1 MTVREYMNRPFDL
14 TRLIKIRTRQLQS
27 VNNLINGTSVAISGL
42 PRSESPDTH
51 RLEAL
56 MAKALDLELEVAK
69 LTEDLGKATSEV
81 TTAINSINNPAC
93 EEVLTARYLGFKDW
107 TTIARE
113 LEYSKDWV
121 YRLHRKGLD
130 LVVLG

>member
-42 PRSESPDTH
+42 PRPESPDTH
-51 RLEAL
+51 RLESL
-56 MAKALDLELEVAK
+56 MAKALDLELEITK
-69 LTEDLGKATSEV
+69 LTEDLGKATAEV

-93 EEVLTARYLGFKDW
+93 EEVLTARYLDFKDW

-121 YRLHRKGLD
+121 YRLHRRGLD
-130 LVVLG
+130 LVKTT

>member
-51 RLEAL
+51 RLESL
-56 MAKALDLELEVAK
+56 MAKALDLELEITK

-81 TTAINSINNPAC
+81 TTSINSINNPAC

-113 LEYSKDWV
+113 LDYSKDWV